1 MSFVFLSL
9 SESCQRDSCL
19 YYLLGVLWSV
29 MMLFMSRAAHSHAYR
44 DAKIQT
50 LIQFS
55 KFYPTPPTFYSNK
68 CHTHPIEPASANCPT
83 CLRKLSGLP
92 PHLVEPASQTRVA
105 CLKSVGAHRRVRPSP
120 DSASSLS
127 WADTP
132 VCPYV
137 KQGTHKGMPLQREQF
152 VRHHEGMPLHP

>member
-1 MSFVFLSL
+1 MTLFCITYL
-9 SESCQRDSCL
+9 ECL
-19 YYLLGVLWSV
+19 
-29 MMLFMSRAAHSHAYR
+29 LFISRVAHSHAYR

-68 CHTHPIEPASANCPT
+68 FHIHPIEPASANCPT
-83 CLRKLSGLP
+83 CLRKLSSLP

-105 CLKSVGAHRRVRPSP
+105 CLKSVGTIRRVRP
-120 DSASSLS
+120 SLS
-127 WADTP
+127 WADTS

-137 KQGTHKGMPLQREQF
+137 KQGTHKGMPHTCNSLTRGICALYACATRGHC
-152 VRHHEGMPLHP
+152 VTLRVTDTLRCMLAADAV